1 VGWGAGLAGAGRLS
15 LARGTV
21 VLVDLEPT
29 QGHEQQGT
37 RPCVVVSDE
46 AVNSNQRFPL
56 IAVVPVTGTPAQG
69 ALYPDLAPGASGL
82 TKPST
87 ALVDQVRSIDKQ
99 RIRRRYGQVSAAELE
114 AINRGLCLYLGL
126 DPEM

>member
-1 VGWGAGLAGAGRLS
+1 MS

-29 QGHEQQGT
+29 RGHEQQGT
-37 RPCVVVSDE
+37 RPCVVVSDA

-56 IAVVPVTGTPAQG
+56 IAVVPVTGTPAPG
-69 ALYPDLAPGASGL
+69 ALYPALAPGASGL
-82 TKPST
+82 SKPST

-114 AINRGLCLYLGL
+114 AIDNGLCLYLGL
-126 DPEM
+126 DPDP

>member
-1 VGWGAGLAGAGRLS
+1 MS
-15 LARGTV
+15 LARGAV

-29 QGHEQQGT
+29 KEHEQQGT
-37 RPCVVVSDE
+37 RPCVVVSDQG
-46 AVNSNQRFPL
+46 VNSNQRFPL

-87 ALVDQVRSIDKQ
+87 ALVDQVRSINKQ

-114 AINRGLCLYLGL
+114 AIDRGLCLYLGL
-126 DPEM
+126 AF

>member
-1 VGWGAGLAGAGRLS
+1 MS

-37 RPCVVVSDE
+37 RPCVVVSDG

-56 IAVVPVTGTPAQG
+56 IAVVPVTGTSARG
-69 ALYPDLAPGASGL
+69 ALYPDLAAGASGL

-114 AINRGLCLYLGL
+114 AIDNGLCLYLGL
-126 DPEM
+126 DPEI

>member
-1 VGWGAGLAGAGRLS
+1 MS
-15 LARGTV
+15 LARGAV

-29 QGHEQQGT
+29 EGHEQQGT
-37 RPCVVVSDE
+37 RPCVVVSDQG
-46 AVNSNQRFPL
+46 VNSTQRVPL

-87 ALVDQVRSIDKQ
+87 ALVDQA
-99 RIRRRYGQVSAAELE
+99 GAL
-114 AINRGLCLYLGL
+114 N
-126 DPEM
+126 

>member
-1 VGWGAGLAGAGRLS
+1 MS
-15 LARGTV
+15 LARGAV

-29 QGHEQQGT
+29 EGHEQQGT
-37 RPCVVVSDE
+37 RPCV
-46 AVNSNQRFPL
+46 
-56 IAVVPVTGTPAQG
+56 VVPVTGTPAQG
-69 ALYPDLAPGASGL
+69 ALYPDLALGASGL

-114 AINRGLCLYLGL
+114 AIDRGLCLYLGL
-126 DPEM
+126 AL

>member
-1 VGWGAGLAGAGRLS
+1 MS
-15 LARGTV
+15 LARGAV

-37 RPCVVVSDE
+37 RPCV
-46 AVNSNQRFPL
+46 
-56 IAVVPVTGTPAQG
+56 VVPVTGTPAQG

-114 AINRGLCLYLGL
+114 AIDRGLCMYLGL
-126 DPEM
+126 AS

>member
-1 VGWGAGLAGAGRLS
+1 MS
-15 LARGTV
+15 LARGAV

-29 QGHEQQGT
+29 KGHEQQGT
-37 RPCVVVSDE
+37 RPCVVVSDQG
-46 AVNSNQRFPL
+46 VNSNQGFPL

-87 ALVDQVRSIDKQ
+87 ALVDQVRSINKQ

-114 AINRGLCLYLGL
+114 AIDRGLCLYLGL
-126 DPEM
+126 AL